1 MNVVQL
7 LPILGR
13 SSDGSGLG
21 LKDGRAPDPE
31 PELSADL
38 RRNFGA
44 SLGLNRLASAISAE
58 LRVRCEVVPTA
69 LDPAPSFH
77 SGRQQ
82 YHSTDLLAR
91 MQKHLTPSCWRVLG
105 VTPLDLY
112 IPILT
117 FVFGEAQLEG
127 GCALVSTYRLRQEFY
142 GLPSDP
148 DLLLQRLAKEAIHE
162 LGHTLGLTHC
172 EDYEC
177 VMAPS
182 HAVEWIDLK
191 SSHACREC
199 RRAIACC

>member
-1 MNVVQL
+1 MKVVQL
-7 LPILGR
+7 LPIVGMNSGSR
-13 SSDGSGLG
+13 NSDGPALKELATVSPGL
-21 LKDGRAPDPE
+21 DP
-31 PELSADL
+31 SFDL
-38 RRNFGA
+38 T
-44 SLGLNRLASAISAE
+44 RLATAISAE
-58 LRVRCEVVPTA
+58 FQVRCEIVPAA
-69 LDPAPSFH
+69 LDPDPSFH

-82 YHSTDLLAR
+82 YYSTDLLAR
-91 MQKHLTPSCWRVLG
+91 MQKHLAPGCWRVLG

-142 GLPSDP
+142 GLPPDP
-148 DLLLQRLAKEAIHE
+148 GLLRQRLLKEAIHE

-191 SSHACREC
+191 SSHVCREC
-199 RRAIACC
+199 RRAIAD

>member
-7 LPILGR
+7 LPILGIN
-13 SSDGSGLG
+13 SDGSGPG
-21 LKDGRAPDPE
+21 LKAAPVPNAAL
-31 PELSADL
+31 ELSPDL
-38 RRNFGA
+38 GP
-44 SLGLNRLASAISAE
+44 SLGLNRLARAISAE
-58 LRVRCEVVPTA
+58 FQVLCEVAPAA

-82 YHSTDLLAR
+82 YYSTDLLAR
-91 MQKHLTPSCWRVLG
+91 MQKHLTPACWRVLG

-142 GLPSDP
+142 GLPPDP
-148 DLLLQRLAKEAIHE
+148 DLLRQRLLKEAIHE
-162 LGHTLGLTHC
+162 LGHTLGLSHC

-191 SSHACREC
+191 SSHVCREC
-199 RRAIACC
+199 RRTISSPIAD